1 MRIERHYTAESI
13 ELFREDQAF
22 LRSYDSAP
30 LAHARGPSPLSRQQ
44 LISLSYSSW
53 VSLVELSADGVGRG
67 GGEGGVR
74 GSESRIIHPPESLAL
89 CKSFNT
95 LCTTEFCGIFI
106 YLCRV
111 GPFRAWNTADKTW
124 QTDWNLRVECFNKT
138 LDCCDKVFNINMYSK
153 HAILVRT
160 CR

>member
-1 MRIERHYTAESI
+1 MREALQQRVLNDLERTRLYYGRMI
-13 ELFREDQAF
+13 R
-22 LRSYDSAP
+22 P
-30 LAHARGPSPLSRQQ
+30 LAHPPSPLFRQQ
-44 LISLSYSSW
+44 LVSLSYSSW
-53 VSLVELSADGVGRG
+53 VSLIELTADEVGGRDSR
-67 GGEGGVR
+67 EGGVR

-95 LCTTEFCGIFI
+95 LCTTEFCGNFI

-138 LDCCDKVFNINMYSK
+138 LDCCDKVFNINMYRR
-153 HAILVRT
+153 I
-160 CR
+160 